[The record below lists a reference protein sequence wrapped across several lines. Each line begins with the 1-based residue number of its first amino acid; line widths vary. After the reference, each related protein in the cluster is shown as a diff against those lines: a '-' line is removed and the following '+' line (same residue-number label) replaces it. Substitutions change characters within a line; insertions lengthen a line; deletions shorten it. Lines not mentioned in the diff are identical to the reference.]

1 MNDDYDLTNLGKAKK
16 TRTNSKAKGSRFERK
31 IANMFNEKF
40 NTTEF
45 SRTPGSG
52 AFATTH
58 SLPEHL
64 QMYGDLIAPKNFKYC
79 IECKKGYK
87 NIKINHLIDYSSQ
100 FWEFIEQCE
109 KDSKKCGKEP
119 MILFQQDRQ
128 PILAITQEKGFYGT
142 HDIEGHAPY
151 VKVGKHETTEY
162 MILSFEHILE
172 KWNIQ
177 DWFTSPPTADYLPTS
192 Y

>member
-128 PILAITQEKGFYGT
+128 PILAITQEKGFSGT

-151 VKVGKHETTEY
+151 VKFSRHETTEY
-162 MILSFEHILE
+162 MILSFEHILD

-177 DWFTSPPTADYLPTS
+177 DWLTSPPTADYLPTS